1 MPNETRGRLVTDIY
15 LLYKF
20 LKILWKSPLVVI
32 KLLEVRL
39 QYCFVEKTFAKP
51 IGFLWGQG
59 FFLLKKKKKKGIQK
73 VFNVG
78 NPRFLLSTL
87 LLSYMM
93 LSKLHNASVLQF
105 PIC

>member
-51 IGFLWGQG
+51 IGFLWGRG
-59 FFLLKKKKKKGIQK
+59 FFLLKKKKKRYSKGIQCREPQ
-73 VFNVG
+73 V
-78 NPRFLLSTL
+78 STL
-87 LLSYMM
+87 HSFIV
-93 LSKLHNASVLQF
+93 LHDVK
-105 PIC
+105 